1 MYYVA
6 AQLEKMFRLSISL
19 RTVVENKILCVT
31 GRGLHRKIF
40 VKEFSTASVL
50 CARVPPT
57 NPPPS
62 SAGDGNG
69 KGQDLKKTGSG
80 NGTSRGSG
88 QGRDGLTCPKCGD
101 PCVHV
106 ETFVC
111 KSPFESL
118 FT

>member
-1 MYYVA
+1 MCIVLRKYVRKVYQA
-6 AQLEKMFRLSISL
+6 C
-19 RTVVENKILCVT
+19 VLCCT

-40 VKEFSTASVL
+40 VNGFSTAAVT
-50 CARVPPT
+50 CARVPPS

-62 SAGDGNG
+62 SNGDG

-80 NGTSRGSG
+80 NGTNRGSG
-88 QGRDGLTCPKCGD
+88 TGRDGLTCPKCGD

-111 KSPFESL
+111 KFKGTL
-118 FT
+118 FKIINMYLHG